1 MSDLNDQQPIPSTFS
16 FTQEEE
22 KILAFWQTNQIFE
35 KSLEQTKHAQSF
47 VFYDGPPFATGLPHY
62 GHLLASTLKDVVPR
76 YQTMLGKYV
85 SRRFGWDCHGVPI
98 EYEIDKQYGKP
109 THQVIEEF
117 GLKTYTDACRGVVQK
132 YSGEWRKTIGRLGRW
147 VDFDNDYKTMDLDF
161 MESVWWVFKTLWDK
175 GLIYNG
181 TKVVPFSTALGTV
194 LSNFEASSNYQDT
207 QDPSV
212 IILFPLDSE
221 EAHLAIWTTTPWTLP
236 SNMGVCVNANITYC
250 KVKDNEKNTIF
261 YVAKDRL
268 EAVTHKKN
276 ISILQEC
283 LGSDLVGKS
292 YKPPFNYFE
301 DCKAKGA
308 FKVHADDFVTTSGGT
323 GLVHMAPAFGEDDA
337 RVMQQAGFKENICPV
352 NDHGLFTDVVK
363 DFAGMHVKKEAD
375 KAIMKDLKERGL
387 LYDQSTIVHSYPFC
401 PRSDTPLIYRSIPSW
416 YVNVETIK
424 DRMMAAN
431 QKIRWVPEHIKDGRF
446 GKWLEGARDWA
457 ISRNRVWGTP
467 LPIWVNDQTGAMVCM
482 GSVKELQD
490 LTHTVI
496 TDLHRDH
503 ADDLTF
509 MKDGEAGVYRRIPE
523 VLDCWFES
531 GAMPYAQNHY
541 PFENKELVEKTFPA
555 QFIAEGVDQTRGWF
569 YTLIILSAA
578 LFDKPAFENVI
589 VNGLVL
595 AQDGKKM
602 SKRLKNYTP
611 AEDLLNHYGADALRL
626 FLINS
631 GLVKAEEQRFS
642 DEGVKDM
649 IRRTLLPWYN
659 AFKFFQTYAD
669 VDQWQVSHTPKK
681 SDHILDVW
689 IISRLQSLKA
699 LIAEHMD
706 AYELYHVVPELLL
719 FIEELTNTYI
729 RLNRA
734 RFWESGMGCDKQAA
748 FTTLY
753 TVLNELSK
761 IMAPFTP
768 FLSETIYL
776 ALKKYNSQ
784 EQPLSVHL
792 CSYPK
797 ADAAFIDEGLES
809 AVDRLTQIL
818 VLARQQRNDAKIKIK
833 IPLNTMTVIHSDEK
847 LLKDIQK
854 LESIIK
860 KEINVKTIEYSE
872 QEDEYL
878 NVSAKPNP
886 PKVSKKLLINN
897 RQKEY
902 GKFNEA
908 IRKLSKEDIY
918 RFESEFVI
926 KIDNIIFDKID
937 NRMSYKGE
945 FTVYKGSPI
954 TYTPENGFYQSSD
967 ENDIIIRRE
976 PKPGSHVVTNG
987 RISLKLDLTLSDDLI
1002 AEGLAR
1008 EVISHIQKLRK
1019 TMDFNVAD
1027 RITVHYL
1034 ADQTLEKVMVNF
1046 KDMICQE
1053 TLATELIHQAA
1064 ANLSSHDIDG
1074 HGLQLG
1080 LVK

>member
-1 MSDLNDQQPIPSTFS
+1 MSDQNNQPSIPATFS
-16 FTQEEE
+16 FAREEE
-22 KILAFWQTNQIFE
+22 KVLAFWQKNHIFE
-35 KSLEQTKHAQSF
+35 KSLEQTKHAKPF
-47 VFYDGPPFATGLPHY
+47 IFYDGPPFATGLPHY
-62 GHLLASTLKDVVPR
+62 GHLLASTLKDIVPR
-76 YQTMLGKYV
+76 YQTMLGRYV

-109 THQVIEEF
+109 THKVIEEF
-117 GLKTYTDACRGVVQK
+117 GLKTYTDACRNVVQK
-132 YSGEWRKTIGRLGRW
+132 YSDEWRKTIGRLGRW
-147 VDFDNDYKTMDLDF
+147 VDFDNDYKTMDIDF

-212 IILFPLDSE
+212 IVLFPME
-221 EAHLAIWTTTPWTLP
+221 TEPAHLAIWTTTPWTLP
-236 SNMGVCVNANITYC
+236 SNTGVCVNANLTYL
-250 KVKDNEKNTIF
+250 KVKDNDKDVIF

-268 EAVTHKKN
+268 DAVAHKKN
-276 ISILQEC
+276 ITILGEC
-283 LGSDLVGKS
+283 LGRDLVGQS
-292 YKPPFNYFE
+292 YLPPYDYFL
-301 DCKAKGA
+301 DYKNKGA
-308 FKVHADDFVTTSGGT
+308 FKVHADDFVTTTGGT
-323 GLVHMAPAFGEDDA
+323 GLVHLAPAFGEDDA
-337 RVMQQAGFKENICPV
+337 RVMQQAGFRENICPV
-352 NDHGLFTDVVK
+352 DDHGVFTDIVT
-363 DFAGMHVKKEAD
+363 DFAGMHVKIEAD

-401 PRSDTPLIYRSIPSW
+401 PRSDTPLIYRAIPSW
-416 YVNVETIK
+416 YVSVEKIK
-424 DRMMAAN
+424 DRMIAAN

-467 LPIWVNDQTGAMVCM
+467 LPIWVNDQTGSIVCI

-490 LTHTVI
+490 LTHTVV

-503 ADDLTF
+503 VDELTF
-509 MKDGEAGVYRRIPE
+509 MKEGEAGVYRRIPE

-541 PFENKELVEKTFPA
+541 PFENKALVENGFPA
-555 QFIAEGVDQTRGWF
+555 QFIAEGIDQTRGWF
-569 YTLIILSAA
+569 YTLVILGAA

-611 AEDLLNHYGADALRL
+611 VDDLLNHYGADALRL
-626 FLINS
+626 FLISS

-669 VDQWQVSHTPKK
+669 VDQWQVSDKPKK
-681 SDHILDVW
+681 SNDILDIW
-689 IISRLQSLKA
+689 IVSRLQSLKA
-699 LIAEHMD
+699 LIAKHMD
-706 AYELYHVVPELLL
+706 DYELYHVVGQLLL

-734 RFWESGMGCDKQAA
+734 RFWESGMSDDKQAA

-753 TVLNELSK
+753 MLLSELSK
-761 IMAPFTP
+761 IMAPFAP
-768 FLSETIYL
+768 FLSETIYQ
-776 ALKKYNSQ
+776 ALKKYSNQ

-797 ADAAFIDEGLES
+797 ADANLIDKGLEA

-833 IPLNTMTVIHSDEK
+833 IPLATLTVIHKDEQ
-847 LLKDIQK
+847 LLQDIQK
-854 LESIIK
+854 LETIIK
-860 KEINVKTIEYSE
+860 KEINIKKMEYCK
-872 QEDEYL
+872 DESRYITL
-878 NVSAKPNP
+878 TAKPNP
-886 PKVSKKLLINN
+886 KQVSQTLLAHQ
-897 RQKEY
+897 RQNEY
-902 GKFNEA
+902 AAFNQA
-908 IRKLSKEDIY
+908 IRNLKENEILDFENNGEITILGVQLSHNRVIHEGKPVTYSDPDIL
-918 RFESEFVI
+918 
-926 KIDNIIFDKID
+926 
-937 NRMSYKGE
+937 
-945 FTVYKGSPI
+945 I
-954 TYTPENGFYQSSD
+954 TRQ
-967 ENDIIIRRE
+967 
-976 PKPGSHVVTNG
+976 PKPNTSVVTNG
-987 RISLKLDLTLSDDLI
+987 EISLQIDLTLNDDLI

-1008 EVISHIQKLRK
+1008 EIISHIQKLRK

-1027 RITVHYL
+1027 RITVYYL
-1034 ADQTLEKVMVNF
+1034 AEQTLESVMKNF

-1053 TLATELIHQAA
+1053 TLALKLIHQSAP
-1064 ANLSSHDIDG
+1064 NMSTQDIDG
-1074 HGLQLG
+1074 YALQLAI
-1080 LVK
+1080 VTA